1 MVNRARYGVI
11 GVLLI
16 AGCGSQRHDDDA
28 PAVAISLTPPSVV
41 LPPGGTQRFA
51 AVVTGASDASVVW
64 SLNEGPE
71 AGEIALDGTYT
82 AARVA
87 GTFHVM
93 ARALADA
100 RKTASA
106 TVNVSLVPA
115 PTLSVE
121 PSAADIEPGAM
132 LQLRA
137 IVSGSNDR
145 GVLWSIRE
153 GSVGGAVDAN
163 GLYIAPAT
171 TGLYHVVAASHA
183 DASRTASAAISVSA
197 KQAVT
202 VSIDPPAATLEPG
215 GSVRFRATVA
225 GTPDKAVRWSTAEG
239 AAGGTVDDGG
249 MYIAP
254 QGEGTFHVV
263 ATARAD
269 PRQSASAQA
278 NVARGTTAIAVK
290 VDPASSTIPAG
301 ATIRYSA
308 RVTGTTDPRVIWSIE
323 EGTSGGTIDQ
333 SGLYSSPPREGVFHI
348 VATSVADPSK
358 RGIAVATVS
367 SFDLIDH
374 GGDVAPRT
382 RTFALWWGDRSLYP
396 PDVETTAEALL
407 GGLNGSSYFG
417 IAEQYFRGARATTK
431 FAGSAR
437 DSSPPPSVAADA
449 SMNNIGPAA
458 CRALA
463 SLGVAPASGDVVVVF
478 GSAGITFP
486 PGSHPYCGWHSWWVC
501 DGTNVPVIYI
511 PNPGRTGGCI
521 GAGQLISCNS
531 ASDVANATSTFIV
544 HELMESI
551 TDPYITAWFDGNAQ
565 ELADKCVSSFGCVHL
580 GTMTFQI
587 QGAYSNAIHGC
598 AP

>member
-1 MVNRARYGVI
+1 
-11 GVLLI
+11 
-16 AGCGSQRHDDDA
+16 
-28 PAVAISLTPPSVV
+28 
-41 LPPGGTQRFA
+41 
-51 AVVTGASDASVVW
+51 
-64 SLNEGPE
+64 
-71 AGEIALDGTYT
+71 
-82 AARVA
+82 
-87 GTFHVM
+87 
-93 ARALADA
+93 
-100 RKTASA
+100 
-106 TVNVSLVPA
+106 
-115 PTLSVE
+115 
-121 PSAADIEPGAM
+121 
-132 LQLRA
+132 
-137 IVSGSNDR
+137 
-145 GVLWSIRE
+145 
-153 GSVGGAVDAN
+153 
-163 GLYIAPAT
+163 
-171 TGLYHVVAASHA
+171 
-183 DASRTASAAISVSA
+183 
-197 KQAVT
+197 
-202 VSIDPPAATLEPG
+202 
-215 GSVRFRATVA
+215 
-225 GTPDKAVRWSTAEG
+225 
-239 AAGGTVDDGG
+239 

-374 GGDVAPRT
+374 GGEVAPRT

-501 DGTNVPVIYI
+501 DGTNVPVIFI

-551 TDPYITAWFDGNAQ
+551 TDPYINAWFDGNAQ
-565 ELADKCVSSFGCVHL
+565 ELADKCVGSFGCVHL

>member
-1 MVNRARYGVI
+1 MANRARYGVI

-64 SLNEGPE
+64 SLDEGPE

-121 PSAADIEPGAM
+121 PSAVDIEPGAM

-202 VSIDPPAATLEPG
+202 VSIDPPAATPHHPWSVPAHHGDRVIRASPLVDLHHRDGRRPSAFDRTAHRRPGLERDRGP
-215 GSVRFRATVA
+215 S
-225 GTPDKAVRWSTAEG
+225 
-239 AAGGTVDDGG
+239 
-249 MYIAP
+249 
-254 QGEGTFHVV
+254 
-263 ATARAD
+263 
-269 PRQSASAQA
+269 
-278 NVARGTTAIAVK
+278 RGTR
-290 VDPASSTIPAG
+290 
-301 ATIRYSA
+301 IRDD
-308 RVTGTTDPRVIWSIE
+308 R
-323 EGTSGGTIDQ
+323 
-333 SGLYSSPPREGVFHI
+333 SPPDRGRVLQ
-348 VATSVADPSK
+348 AD
-358 RGIAVATVS
+358 R
-367 SFDLIDH
+367 
-374 GGDVAPRT
+374 
-382 RTFALWWGDRSLYP
+382 
-396 PDVETTAEALL
+396 
-407 GGLNGSSYFG
+407 
-417 IAEQYFRGARATTK
+417 
-431 FAGSAR
+431 
-437 DSSPPPSVAADA
+437 
-449 SMNNIGPAA
+449 
-458 CRALA
+458 
-463 SLGVAPASGDVVVVF
+463 
-478 GSAGITFP
+478 
-486 PGSHPYCGWHSWWVC
+486 
-501 DGTNVPVIYI
+501 
-511 PNPGRTGGCI
+511 
-521 GAGQLISCNS
+521 
-531 ASDVANATSTFIV
+531 
-544 HELMESI
+544 
-551 TDPYITAWFDGNAQ
+551 
-565 ELADKCVSSFGCVHL
+565 
-580 GTMTFQI
+580 
-587 QGAYSNAIHGC
+587 
-598 AP
+598 